1 MRRVVNLIFQP
12 SHKRAI
18 SHHASKYGTQRLA
31 HSGATAHTFQPNQ
44 LDWVH
49 LSTDTT
55 AWSAIQSVATWQSSY
70 TIQQAHAYG
79 PDLLQAA
86 VASGQAAAAG
96 TAADNMAALWKL
108 HPKSAQTQHA
118 WHACLHPIQSAM
130 ELVECQ
136 ATLRACL
143 RILTQGIAQ
152 LNWAALPPSTQRL
165 ASQCI
170 DRACVRVQLQPTLPL
185 LQLLC
190 VEMLQPLHGSA
201 IPAIPQLASA
211 IAQAATGIAAVD
223 SNVTP
228 SAAQDHVWHTLQ
240 LVHAKQHL
248 LAKQSSQRRQTTVH
262 PLQAHGLAM
271 ASILAYRG
279 ALGAS
284 HLSAK
289 LCAAVL
295 TIITPQDVAGIHAQS
310 RWCLAVRATELYQ
323 AWQASTSTTCSPA
336 MQAAACWA
344 YSRLLWRV
352 AAGSSDGS
360 DALAGRT
367 AAVCTALPAQSQA
380 ELCLPILWHQACLGG
395 LQDPGAKG
403 ALALYGA
410 LSATLAGMRLKP
422 EQYISWAQALALLY
436 AAASADYRTANLL
449 GVPDQV
455 LQAATAACK
464 SRLTRIQIATLG
476 SALLLTHHDGVSS
489 TEIAPGA
496 AALIAKLQGMAH
508 AARQPPATRTSKMQ
522 LAAKAALQALM
533 PGEEVAVEYYDFAS
547 FQHVDVA
554 CPDRK
559 LALSIDGAHHVAVR
573 SEAQASAMDLQLQQ
587 LRGAKQC
594 AALTVP
600 AAVHAELLTA
610 NRGLDLAQTKLLQR
624 AGWRVVRIPAAH
636 WMGWNDA
643 GQVSAK
649 LQQLLGGPHVA
660 Q

>member
-1 MRRVVNLIFQP
+1 MRRIYSIIFHP
-12 SHKRAI
+12 GNKSII
-18 SHHASKYGTQRLA
+18 SHHVNKFDIHRLA
-31 HSGATAHTFQPNQ
+31 HSVATEHTFQPNQ

-49 LSTDTT
+49 LSADST
-55 AWSAIQSVATWQSSY
+55 AWSAVQPVATWRPSHR
-70 TIQQAHAYG
+70 IQQAHAYG

-86 VASGQAAAAG
+86 VASGHAAAAG

-136 ATLRACL
+136 GTLRACM

-170 DRACVRVQLQPTLPL
+170 DRACVRVQLQASLPL

-190 VEMLQPLHGSA
+190 VEMLQPLHGRGN
-201 IPAIPQLASA
+201 PALPQLASA
-211 IAQAATGIAAVD
+211 IAQAATGIAAAESHV
-223 SNVTP
+223 VP

-248 LAKQSSQRRQTTVH
+248 LAKQSSHRRQTTVH
-262 PLQAHGLAM
+262 PLQVHGLAM
-271 ASILAYRG
+271 ASILASRS
-279 ALGAS
+279 AS
-284 HLSAK
+284 GTSCLSAK

-295 TIITPQDVAGIHAQS
+295 TLITPQDVAGIHAQR
-310 RWCLAVRATELYQ
+310 RWCLAARATELYQ
-323 AWQASTSTTCSPA
+323 AWRASTSATCSPA
-336 MQAAACWA
+336 MQAATCWA

-352 AAGSSDGS
+352 AAGSSNGS

-367 AAVCTALPAQSQA
+367 AAVCAALPAQSQA

-395 LQDPGAKG
+395 LHDPGAG
-403 ALALYGA
+403 LLALYGA

-422 EQYISWAQALALLY
+422 EQYISWAQALGLLY

-476 SALLLTHHDGVSS
+476 SALLLTHHAGASS
-489 TEIAPGA
+489 TELAPGA
-496 AALIAKLQGMAH
+496 AAFIAKLQGMAH
-508 AARQPPATRTSKMQ
+508 AARSPPATRTSKMQ

-533 PGEEVAVEYYDFAS
+533 PGEDIAVEYYDFAS

-559 LALSIDGAHHVAVR
+559 LALCIDGAHHVAVR
-573 SEAQASAMDLQLQQ
+573 SKAQAAAMDLQLQH

-594 AALTVP
+594 TALTLL
-600 AAVHAELLTA
+600 AARDAELLTA
-610 NRGLDLAQTKLLQR
+610 NRGLDLAQTVLLER

-649 LQQLLGGPHVA
+649 LRQLLGEPHAA